1 MNQLKIAS
9 RHVVALLALT
19 ALAAMAA
26 CGTTT
31 PHLDDNFGLAV
42 DAARAQQT
50 INPDASRNTA
60 VVTGHDA
67 NAASAAINAYQESF
81 EKTADQGTGTV
92 INIGGTGAR

>member
-1 MNQLKIAS
+1 MNQLKITS
-9 RHVVALLALT
+9 RRGGALLALT
-19 ALAAMAA
+19 ALTTLAG

-31 PHLDDNFGLAV
+31 PLLDDSFGLAV
-42 DAARAQQT
+42 EAARAQQT

-67 NAASAAINAYQESF
+67 NAANAAINAYQESF
-81 EKTADQGTGTV
+81 EKPANQGAGTV